1 MNTTNRRDIDEFLRL
16 LAGPLIGAVIGYCTN
31 YIAVKMLF
39 RPLYPV
45 KIGNWTLPFTPGII
59 PRGKSR
65 LAKALGS
72 AVGDHLITKTDLED
86 MLLSEGV
93 KNTIVS
99 RISEGVQKVQKSDD
113 TVEDFLQHYVEQGDY
128 EAMRE
133 KLEDFITDRIT
144 EGLDKLDVGSII
156 AEEGAKEV
164 KQKFQGSMV
173 SMFLTDDL
181 INSIAEPIGRK
192 VGDYIREN
200 GHDKIHPVVVGE
212 IASVESRKVGE
223 LIESIPLGEE
233 KIRALV
239 ESIYVK
245 FVGDKAGEL
254 AEQFH
259 IAKVVEE
266 KVNGMDVL
274 EVENIL
280 MSIMKK
286 ELNAVINLG
295 ALIGFIIGLLNLL
308 L

>member
-1 MNTTNRRDIDEFLRL
+1 MNFLRL

-113 TVEDFLQHYVEQGDY
+113 TVEGFLQHYVEQGDY

-144 EGLDKLDVGSII
+144 EGLNKLDVGSII

>member
-1 MNTTNRRDIDEFLRL
+1 MNFLRL

-113 TVEDFLQHYVEQGDY
+113 TVECFLQHYVEQGDY

-223 LIESIPLGEE
+223 IIESIPLGEE

>member
-1 MNTTNRRDIDEFLRL
+1 MNFLRL

>member
-1 MNTTNRRDIDEFLRL
+1 MNFLRL

-45 KIGNWTLPFTPGII
+45 KIGNWTLPFKPGII

-113 TVEDFLQHYVEQGDY
+113 TVEGFLQHYVEQGDY

>member
-1 MNTTNRRDIDEFLRL
+1 MNFLRL

-72 AVGDHLITKTDLED
+72 AVGDNLITKTDLED

-99 RISEGVQKVQKSDD
+99 RISEGVQKVQKGDD
-113 TVEDFLQHYVEQGDY
+113 TVEGFLQHYVEQGDY
-128 EAMRE
+128 EAMRV

>member
-1 MNTTNRRDIDEFLRL
+1 MNFLRL

-113 TVEDFLQHYVEQGDY
+113 TVEGFLQHYVEQGDY

-259 IAKVVEE
+259 IARVVEE

>member
-1 MNTTNRRDIDEFLRL
+1 MNFLRL

-45 KIGNWTLPFTPGII
+45 NIGNRTLPFTPGII

-72 AVGDHLITKTDLED
+72 AVGDHLITKQDLED
-86 MLLSEGV
+86 MLLSDGV

-99 RISEGVQKVQKSDD
+99 RISEGIQKVQKSDD
-113 TVEDFLQHYVEQGDY
+113 TVEGFLQHYVEQEDY

-133 KLEDFITDRIT
+133 KLENFITERIT

-181 INSIAEPIGRK
+181 ISSIAEPIGRK

-200 GHDKIHPVVVGE
+200 GHDKIHPVGGGE
-212 IASVESRKVGE
+212 IAAVESRKVSE
-223 LIESIPLGEE
+223 IVESIPLGEE
-233 KIRALV
+233 RIRGLV

-254 AEQFH
+254 AEQFQ

-295 ALIGFIIGLLNLL
+295 ALIGFVIGLLNLL

>member
-1 MNTTNRRDIDEFLRL
+1 MNFLRL

-113 TVEDFLQHYVEQGDY
+113 TVEGFLQHYVEQGDY

-212 IASVESRKVGE
+212 IASVEGRKVGE
-223 LIESIPLGEE
+223 IIESIPLGEE

>member
-1 MNTTNRRDIDEFLRL
+1 MNFLRL

-113 TVEDFLQHYVEQGDY
+113 TVECFLQHYVEQGDY

-295 ALIGFIIGLLNLL
+295 ALIGFVIGLLNLL

>member
-1 MNTTNRRDIDEFLRL
+1 MNFLRL

-72 AVGDHLITKTDLED
+72 AVGNHLITKTDLED

-113 TVEDFLQHYVEQGDY
+113 TVEGFLQHYVEQGDY

>member
-1 MNTTNRRDIDEFLRL
+1 MNFLRL
-16 LAGPLIGAVIGYCTN
+16 LAGPLSGAVIGYCTN

-113 TVEDFLQHYVEQGDY
+113 TVEGFLQHYVEQGDY

>member
-1 MNTTNRRDIDEFLRL
+1 MNFLRL

-113 TVEDFLQHYVEQGDY
+113 TVEGFLQHYVEQGDY

-295 ALIGFIIGLLNLL
+295 ALVGFIIGLLNLL

>member
-1 MNTTNRRDIDEFLRL
+1 MNFLRL

-99 RISEGVQKVQKSDD
+99 RISEGIQKVQKSDD
-113 TVEDFLQHYVEQGDY
+113 TVEGFLQHYVEQGDY

>member
-1 MNTTNRRDIDEFLRL
+1 MNFLRL

-113 TVEDFLQHYVEQGDY
+113 TVEGFLQHYVEQGAY

-200 GHDKIHPVVVGE
+200 GHDKSHPVVVGE

-223 LIESIPLGEE
+223 IIESIPLGEE

-274 EVENIL
+274 EVENVL

-295 ALIGFIIGLLNLL
+295 ALIGFIIGLLTRLR
-308 L
+308 

>member
-1 MNTTNRRDIDEFLRL
+1 M
-16 LAGPLIGAVIGYCTN
+16 
-31 YIAVKMLF
+31 
-39 RPLYPV
+39 
-45 KIGNWTLPFTPGII
+45 
-59 PRGKSR
+59 
-65 LAKALGS
+65 
-72 AVGDHLITKTDLED
+72 GDHLITKTDLED

-113 TVEDFLQHYVEQGDY
+113 TVEGFLQHYVEQGDY

>member
-1 MNTTNRRDIDEFLRL
+1 MNFLRL

-99 RISEGVQKVQKSDD
+99 RISESVQKVQKSDD
-113 TVEDFLQHYVEQGDY
+113 TVEGFLQHYVEQGDY

>member
-1 MNTTNRRDIDEFLRL
+1 MNFLRL

-45 KIGNWTLPFTPGII
+45 KIGNWTLPCTPGII

-113 TVEDFLQHYVEQGDY
+113 TVEGFLQHYVEQGDY

-223 LIESIPLGEE
+223 IIESIPLGEE

-274 EVENIL
+274 EVENVL